1 MDNEINSKLLIPS
14 CPSFLIIPFVA
25 NLARA
30 PNYTELLDR
39 IIRSSLFNES
49 SQVQLLTEN

>member
-30 PNYTELLDR
+30 PNYIELLDR

-49 SQVQLLTEN
+49 SQVELPTEN